1 MAFRVPGW
9 GAGEQVMNSTRAI
22 ALSRPARRHH
32 LLRVVATIAAA
43 CWLSASALQ
52 ASTPLDHFETVI
64 RPLLSTHC
72 QSCHGPS
79 AAKGG
84 LRLDSLVEV
93 LRGGDS
99 GAAVIPGAPAASLLL
114 AAVRHESVAMPP
126 DRAPLSTSE
135 IAALE
140 NWVADGLPWTGSAP
154 AADLL
159 AAGLPPRAEAGTVG
173 PKLRPRPMVVTD
185 EDRAWWAYAPV
196 IRPPVPEGHGSHP
209 IDRFIDA
216 QLEAEG
222 LVAVPEADRATLIRR
237 LFFTT
242 VGLPPSAE
250 EVTAFV
256 ADTDP
261 AAWERL
267 VDRLLADPRHA
278 EHLARHWLDLARY
291 ADSDGFRQDAF
302 RPNAWRYRDWVVAAF
317 QADLPFDRF
326 VTAQLAGDELTDD
339 TSAAVATGF
348 LRQTPYEYNQIDVP
362 TQWNDILN
370 DATETTADVFL
381 AMGLGCARCHD
392 HKYDPLLK
400 ADHERFRAFFT
411 AVQWQDDGL
420 PEPDILSPAQQ
431 AWADTVGRL
440 KRELAALRASARD
453 EAAWAGLQRFPP
465 LIKRLVM
472 MPAAERTALEEQWV
486 RLAARQ
492 LTFKPEKLPEAD
504 RLIYEKLTA
513 ELAAF
518 EKEHAADR
526 PPSIPAAVVAEGG
539 VPEGTE
545 PGLPQV
551 LGGNCPPIEPVTRG
565 APSSG
570 RRLALARWIAAPANP
585 LAPRV
590 LANRLWQWHF
600 GEGLASE
607 ANDFGLLGA
616 PPSHPDLLNWLAA
629 DLVEGGYTV
638 RRIERL
644 ILTSAAFRRASHAPD
659 APPFALAAARDPQ
672 ARFLWRRHARRLDAE
687 QVRDAALVAS
697 GELDATPAGPPVPP
711 AKPRRALYVSVLR
724 NTRDPLL
731 DAFDFPDAAASCS
744 RRNTTTTPSQAL
756 LLLNGEWLLARA
768 RALALRID
776 RQGLADDPG
785 RAAEALRAVI
795 GREPST
801 EAIHRCTAFLGDQRS
816 RLDTDASTFSVA
828 LSEPMPQ
835 REGLAATIDPA
846 LPDALLTVPGSASN
860 AKPEAGP
867 FPTDDFTLEASVVL
881 RSYPAEGK
889 RRSIASQGLGSDEA
903 PGWSLDVD
911 ATGRLFVSL
920 RGTRKEG
927 EQRIPVRADI
937 DAGIRLALERPYA
950 IAAAVQISSAADRR
964 VDFQVRDLSD
974 NDAPPSLATVPHGFD
989 GSHATPQPF
998 ALGGR
1003 SGAADS
1009 SWDGLLDEV
1018 RLSRRTL
1025 VRSELLQERGSAGT
1039 ATVAAWTFE
1048 ETPGFAVDTSGQG
1061 RDLVRGGLQVAPVR
1075 DLRGYEALVDLCH
1088 VLLNSSDFLYVD

>member
-1 MAFRVPGW
+1 MHS
-9 GAGEQVMNSTRAI
+9 MRAV
-22 ALSRPARRHH
+22 AVSRSAPVRAT
-32 LLRVVATIAAA
+32 LPVVASIAA
-43 CWLSASALQ
+43 CSLWLSAITSHASA
-52 ASTPLDHFETVI
+52 PLNHFETTI
-64 RPLLSTHC
+64 RPLLATHC
-72 QSCHGPS
+72 QSCHGNE

-84 LRLDSLVEV
+84 LRLDSLVDV

-99 GAAVIPGAPAASLLL
+99 GPAVVPGDPAASLLV

-126 DRAPLSTSE
+126 DRDRLSDGQ

-140 NWVADGLPWTGSAP
+140 AWVADGLPWTGSES

-159 AAGLPPRAEAGTVG
+159 AAGLPPRDAAAPVG
-173 PKLRPRPMVVTD
+173 PRLRPRPMVVTE
-185 EDRAWWAYAPV
+185 EDRGWWAY
-196 IRPPVPEGHGSHP
+196 RPLVRPAVPEGAGGHP
-209 IDRFIDA
+209 IDRFVDA
-216 QLEAEG
+216 RLAAEG

-242 VGLPPSAE
+242 VGVPPSAE
-250 EVTAFV
+250 EVRAFV

-302 RPNAWRYRDWVVAAF
+302 RPHAWRYRDWVVAAF

-326 VTAQLAGDELTDD
+326 VIAQLAGDELSDD
-339 TSAAVATGF
+339 ASGAIATGF
-348 LRQTPYEYNQIDVP
+348 LRQAPYEYNQIDVP
-362 TQWNDILN
+362 KQWTDILD

-392 HKYDPLLK
+392 HKYDPILK
-400 ADHERFRAFFT
+400 ADHERLRAFFT
-411 AVQWQDDGL
+411 AIEWRDDGVAA
-420 PEPDILSPAQQ
+420 PQALSPGQQ
-431 AWADTVGRL
+431 TWVDTVGRIQ
-440 KRELAALRASARD
+440 RELATLRASARD
-453 EAAWAGLQRFPP
+453 EGAWGGLQRFPP
-465 LIKRLVM
+465 PIKRLVM
-472 MPAAERTALEEQWV
+472 LPAAERTALEEQWV

-492 LTFKPEKLPEAD
+492 LTFQPEKLPEAD
-504 RLIYEKLTA
+504 RLAYERLTA
-513 ELAAF
+513 ELVAF

-526 PPSIPAAVVAEGG
+526 PPSTPAAVVAEGG
-539 VPEGTE
+539 VPEGIP
-545 PGLPQV
+545 PGLPEV
-551 LGGNCPPIEPVTRG
+551 LGGGCPPIEPVAARG
-565 APSSG
+565 PSSG

-616 PPSHPDLLNWLAA
+616 PPSHPQLLDWLAA

-644 ILTSAAFRRASHAPD
+644 ILTSSAFRRATHAPES
-659 APPFALAAARDPQ
+659 PPFTLAAARDPQ
-672 ARFLWRRHARRLDAE
+672 ARLLWRRHARRLDAE

-697 GELDATPAGPPVPP
+697 GELDATTAGPPVPA

-776 RQGLADDPG
+776 RQGLGDDRS
-785 RAAEALRAVI
+785 RAAEALRTVI
-795 GREPST
+795 GREPSAET
-801 EAIHRCTAFLGDQRS
+801 IEACTDFLGLQRS
-816 RLDTDASTFSVA
+816 RLDADASTFSVA

-846 LPDALLTVPGSASN
+846 RPDALLTVPGSASG

-867 FPTDDFTLEASVVL
+867 FPANDFTFEAAVVL
-881 RSYPAEGK
+881 RSFPAEG
-889 RRSIASQGLGSDEA
+889 RVRTIASQGFGSDDA

-911 ATGRLFVSL
+911 AAGRLGLKV
-920 RGTRKEG
+920 RGTRKDG
-927 EQRIPVRADI
+927 ETKIPVRAEI
-937 DAGIRLALERPYA
+937 DAGLRLALERPYA
-950 IAAAVQISSAADRR
+950 IAVAVRVVDAGDRR
-964 VDFQVRDLSD
+964 VDFQIRDLSD
-974 NDAPPSLATVPHGFD
+974 NDAAARLATVTHGFD
-989 GSHATPQPF
+989 GSHATSQPF
-998 ALGGR
+998 AIGGR
-1003 SGAADS
+1003 SGCEDS
-1009 SWDGLLDEV
+1009 SWDGLIDEV
-1018 RLSRRTL
+1018 RLSRRAL
-1025 VRSELLQERGSAGT
+1025 QRAELLQEQGSAGD
-1039 ATVAAWTFE
+1039 AVVAAWTFE
-1048 ETPGFAVDTSGQG
+1048 ETPGFAVDTAGRG
-1061 RDLVRGGLQVAPVR
+1061 RDLVRGGLQVAPVK